1 MNIKPFGNSAILIEF
16 KQVIDESVN
25 DLVLKLYN
33 KIKARKIEGVLS
45 LVPAYSSLTIVYNAE
60 VNNYTALVKK
70 IEEIFYE
77 NETIDTKQKQSNRNI
92 EIPICYDDEFG
103 IDLLELSNTLN
114 FSVEQIVELHLSQ
127 SYRVFMIGFLPGFPY
142 LGKLNDRIFTNRR
155 KIPRKKVAAGSVGIA
170 ALQTGIYPIEAPGG
184 WNIIGRTPS
193 LIFNAQKKS
202 PFLLNVGDN
211 VTFKRISKNDFKKYS
226 SSS

>member
-16 KQVIDESVN
+16 KQVIDGSVN

-77 NETIDTKQKQSNRNI
+77 NETIDTKQKQSNKNI

-103 IDLLELSNTLN
+103 IDLGELSNTLN
-114 FSVEQIVELHLSQ
+114 LSVEQIIELHLSQ

-193 LIFNAQKKS
+193 LIFNAKKKN
-202 PFLLNVGDN
+202 PFLLNVSDN